1 MNLIARQL
9 MERDDGEDLERRIL
23 DLISVGGLDGKAV
36 RFERPASDSHYL
48 LWETPLLNGA
58 PMPTYRAVMIFDA
71 ARQREVNRELLS
83 ALFHFTKAELRL
95 AEQLLSG
102 RTPAEAAESLQ
113 VTIHTVRTYLKR
125 LYHKAGVR
133 TQATL
138 IRALLQAVEPAAAV
152 ARDATVARDT
162 AAAKGSGAV

>member
-36 RFERPASDSHYL
+36 RFERPGYDSHYL

-95 AEQLLSG
+95 AEQLLAG

-152 ARDATVARDT
+152 AGDATVARDT
-162 AAAKGSGAV
+162 AAARSRGAV